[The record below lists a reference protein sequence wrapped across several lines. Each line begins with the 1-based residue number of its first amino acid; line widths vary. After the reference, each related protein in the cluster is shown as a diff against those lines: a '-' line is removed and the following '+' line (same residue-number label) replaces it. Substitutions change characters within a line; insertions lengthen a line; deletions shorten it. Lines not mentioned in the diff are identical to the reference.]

1 MTPVPASKSRAVSTG
16 FILYLVGM
24 AATAFLF
31 LSMPQIDLSVSGLFV
46 TDGQGFALG
55 RQPPFTWLHDAVP
68 PILGLAVVAVLA
80 LALLRRLAV
89 VKAVYLLLALAL
101 GPGLLAN
108 TILKDNWGRAR
119 PAQITEF
126 GGTRTFTPPLL
137 MADQCAKNCSF
148 VSGDGAAGF
157 AAIAFALLAAR
168 RRALALTAAIGV
180 GLLFGGNRILQGG
193 HFLSDVLFAGWF
205 VGGLSWLLYH
215 LFFGDGWPVRLRAW
229 LATRWL
235 AEHGGGAVGRWQV
248 LALAGLPLALVAVPA
263 ADRDIAVWARGFSPE
278 VHEAFKTITQLGV
291 STGWL
296 VGSAV
301 LALLF
306 AGLARWAAPGEAKQR
321 WRDRAVTSG
330 FIFVATGLAGA
341 VNSLPKF
348 LIGRTR
354 PKLFF
359 QDGAYS
365 VEFFRTAADYVSMP
379 SGHTA
384 TIFGLATALALLVPR
399 FGWPLLLSAALI
411 GSSRFLINAHW
422 LSDVIVGA
430 LLGSGVALLVH
441 RLALARGLDPHRA
454 LGGWNSAINRQHS
467 AEKSGKSLVP
477 GGGGS

>member
-1 MTPVPASKSRAVSTG
+1 MTRGAPQKSRALSTWV
-16 FILYLVGM
+16 ILYLVGM
-24 AATAFLF
+24 AATAFVF
-31 LSMPQIDLSVSGLFV
+31 LSLPQIDLAVSRLFV

-55 RQPPFTWLHDAVP
+55 RQPPFTWLHDTVP
-68 PILGLAVVAVLA
+68 LVLGAAVVTVLT

-89 VKAVYLLLALAL
+89 AKAVYLLLALAL

-126 GGTRTFTPPLL
+126 GGTRNFTPPLL
-137 MADQCAKNCSF
+137 MANQCAKNCSF

-168 RRALALTAAIGV
+168 RRALALTAAIGI

-215 LFFGDGWPVRLRAW
+215 LFFGDGWAARWRSW
-229 LATRWL
+229 LAGRWS
-235 AEHGGGAVGRWQV
+235 AGQGGSALGRWQV
-248 LALAGLPLALVAVPA
+248 LALAGLPLAAVAVPA
-263 ADRDIAVWARGFSPE
+263 ADQDIAVWARGFSPE

-296 VGSAV
+296 VGSA
-301 LALLF
+301 LLTLLF
-306 AGLARWAAPGEAKQR
+306 AGLARQAAPGETKQR

-330 FIFVATGLAGA
+330 FIFVATGLAGL

-359 QDGAYS
+359 RDGTYS
-365 VEFFRTAADYVSMP
+365 AEFFRTAADYVSMP

-384 TIFGLATALALLVPR
+384 TIFALATALALLLPR
-399 FGWPLLLSAALI
+399 FGWPLMAAAALI

-430 LLGSGVALLVH
+430 LLGSAVALLVH
-441 RLALARGLDPHRA
+441 RFALQRGLDPHRA
-454 LGGWNSAINRQHS
+454 LNGWNSATNRQHS
-467 AEKSGKSLVP
+467 AENSGKSLVP
-477 GGGGS
+477 DGGGS